1 MYFLILIIS
10 TMNLL
15 SQIHIE
21 KSDLELTH
29 FQINDMIEINNY
41 LFLVTQ
47 FENNVALEKLDLNNN
62 SMSNDILK
70 ESGIK
75 ISAQATLFKSIDN
88 HLWVGDAGKLLK
100 LNPENNKFTNNFK
113 LDDMKDSTS
122 YRITSITEDEFGNK
136 YCLMWLSKTLY
147 TTNSNGT
154 KFSYQIWNFELYKL
168 ENEKLKLIYE
178 IENEGFL
185 DCKLYYSKGILYFST
200 WGAYGCNIYTYDIE
214 LQKIQKNELEK
225 PILKE
230 LKEWE
235 RIEEYK
241 VLEFFQFDGEIYS
254 IFEINAGNKYIKAFA
269 KIDFPKNELEYF
281 TLDRNDEQDL
291 MASIQSYYKNE
302 DKIYCSTDYHYDKSK
317 KFFVFENESF
327 VPMEFEPINPIR
339 LITNNERYQS
349 LKEYNRLD
357 FLSIYSRIDQGM
369 YIHKNGTL
377 YVCTNNGLLKIDNFL
392 EPTSS
397 VEMQEIIIKT
407 IPELV
412 NVKNEL
418 YIESEFNINSYKV
431 FDINSKMLQTQ
442 SNLNSNNINLSLE
455 GLTIGIYFIEI
466 ETQSG
471 SKLLKFIKN

>member
-10 TMNLL
+10 NMNLL

-100 LNPENNKFTNNFK
+100 LNPENNQFTNNFK

-122 YRITSITEDEFGNK
+122 YRITSIAEDEFGNK

-147 TTNSNGT
+147 ITNSNGT
-154 KFSYQIWNFELYKL
+154 KIHHQIWNFELYKL

-178 IENEGFL
+178 IDNEGFL

-200 WGAYGCNIYTYDIE
+200 WGGFGCNIYTYDIE
-214 LQKIQKNELEK
+214 LQKIQKIELEK

-235 RIEEYK
+235 RIDDFR

-254 IFEINAGNKYIKAFA
+254 IFEIKAGSVFIKSIA
-269 KIDFPKNELEYF
+269 KIDFQKNEVEYF
-281 TLDRNDEQDL
+281 TLDRNDEQDY
-291 MASIQSYYKNE
+291 MASIQSYYKIEN
-302 DKIYCSTDYHYDKSK
+302 KIYCSTNYHTDKMK
-317 KFFVFENESF
+317 KFQYFENKDFYSF
-327 VPMEFEPINPIR
+327 NAEHIKSIEMITTKSRYENSFE
-339 LITNNERYQS
+339 
-349 LKEYNRLD
+349 LKRLD
-357 FLSIYSRIDQGM
+357 LFSINQNVYNGMFIDN
-369 YIHKNGTL
+369 KGTF
-377 YVCTNNGLLKIDNFL
+377 YGGTSNGLLKIDNFL

-397 VEMQEIIIKT
+397 VEKQEINLKT

-431 FDINSKMLQTQ
+431 FDINLKMLLSQT
-442 SNLNSNNINLSLE
+442 NLNSNNMNL
-455 GLTIGIYFIEI
+455 I
-466 ETQSG
+466 
-471 SKLLKFIKN
+471 